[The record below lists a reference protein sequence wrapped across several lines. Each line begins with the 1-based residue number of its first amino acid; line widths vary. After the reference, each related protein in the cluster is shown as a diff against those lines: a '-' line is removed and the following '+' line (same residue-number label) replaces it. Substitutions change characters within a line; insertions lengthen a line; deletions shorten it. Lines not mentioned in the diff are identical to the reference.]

1 MSDVGSK
8 KWDAIILGGGIAGL
22 GVARALLLK
31 KKKVLVLEKTCEG
44 ASTLHASGILDPFVD
59 LDFRSEILSLT
70 IPALK
75 RYPAAIRH
83 LEKETGQSTGYQK
96 YPLLYLAF
104 SKANEKKLRHFQR
117 LLGLKTEMKGD
128 WLSSDQIRE
137 LEPRISS
144 TVLGGLYFKNV
155 ARIIPAQLVRTLRA
169 WLKKKGVCFY
179 NAQGKM
185 QLLVQNNRAEGIRVG
200 SRSIRAENIV
210 GCMGAWAGLQKKESG
225 FHEPIEPLRGQIM
238 IYPRK
243 QPMRILL
250 HTVDGGYLI
259 PWMEGQVLAGSTV
272 ESVGFKPIVT
282 RAGKQKI
289 HNYAKKILP
298 ELDQV
303 QPLQS
308 WVGLR
313 PRSLTHRPRIGKT
326 RVSGYYVAN
335 GYFRNGILIGIYAG
349 ELLAQVILTGKSSR
363 ELRPFSPV

>member
-1 MSDVGSK
+1 MSDVGSR

-31 KKKVLVLEKTCEG
+31 KKKVLVLEKTCKG

-59 LDFRSEILSLT
+59 LNFNSEMLLLT

-75 RYPAAIRH
+75 RYPAVIRR

-96 YPLLYLAF
+96 YPLLYVAF
-104 SKANEKKLRHFQR
+104 SKTNEKKLRHFQR
-117 LLGLKTEMKGD
+117 LSSTQTEMKGD
-128 WLSSDQIRE
+128 WLSPDQIRE

-144 TVLGGLYFKNV
+144 AVLGGLYFKNV
-155 ARIIPAQLVRTLRA
+155 ARVIPAQLVMALRA
-169 WLKKKGVCFY
+169 WLKKKGVCFH
-179 NAQGKM
+179 NVQGKM
-185 QLLVQNNRAEGIRVG
+185 QLLIQNKRAEGIRVG

-210 GCMGAWAGLQKKESG
+210 GCMGAWAGLQKKGSG
-225 FHEPIEPLRGQIM
+225 LYDPVEPLRGQIM

-243 QPMRILL
+243 QPMRVLL

-259 PWMEGQVLAGSTV
+259 PWMKGQILAGSTV
-272 ESVGFKPIVT
+272 ESAGFKPRLT
-282 RAGKQKI
+282 RAGKKKI

-298 ELDQV
+298 ELAQV

-326 RVSGYYVAN
+326 HLSGYYVAN

-349 ELLAQVILTGKSSR
+349 ELLAQAILTGKSSR